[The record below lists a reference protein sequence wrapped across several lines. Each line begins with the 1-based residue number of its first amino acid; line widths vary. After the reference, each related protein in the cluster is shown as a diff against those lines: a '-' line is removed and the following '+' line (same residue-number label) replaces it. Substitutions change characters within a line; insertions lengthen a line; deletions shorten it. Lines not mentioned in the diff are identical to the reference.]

1 MADSEK
7 RYRGRTLEMIFKE
20 GARAARDGAKKVD
33 CPEDD
38 KEARSA
44 WLKGYDDHKKSPG
57 RGTAFQN
64 GVTKAVEEIMNKATA
79 VGVRLENK
87 SESFVIRSRSGKP
100 WSTHSNREDAEKEL
114 SRLQSG
120 NLWKTEGPYEIHKAQ
135 Y

>member
-38 KEARSA
+38 REARSA

-64 GVTKAVEEIMNKATA
+64 GVQKARTEIQNRAA
-79 VGVRLENK
+79 SVGVKLVNG
-87 SESFVIRSRSGKP
+87 ESDVKRM
-100 WSTHSNREDAEKEL
+100 RELD
-114 SRLQSG
+114 
-120 NLWKTEGPYEIHKAQ
+120 
-135 Y
+135 